1 MEGGVLSIP
10 NPPPKIT
17 SRPDTSFEDGNF
29 TYTVEASDPD
39 GDEISYTLKNAPKGM
54 TIEPATGYI
63 SWNYGEEDAGEHVI
77 IILVTDSDG
86 ASTMQELTLSIDSS
100 A

>member
-1 MEGGVLSIP
+1 
-10 NPPPKIT
+10 
-17 SRPDTSFEDGNF
+17 
-29 TYTVEASDPD
+29 
-39 GDEISYTLKNAPKGM
+39 M